1 MSGGGAR
8 VGVIFVRMNR
18 KPADVPWQTEL
29 LRRMPPSIDPTQIE
43 ESLRQ
48 TPTER
53 IERLQRLVEFLEDV
67 QRAGGNRLSK
77 VD

>member
-1 MSGGGAR
+1 
-8 VGVIFVRMNR
+8 
-18 KPADVPWQTEL
+18 
-29 LRRMPPSIDPTQIE
+29 MPSSIDPTQIE
-43 ESLRQ
+43 ESLRL